1 MNKTNDIF
9 LNMLPVLDL
18 HGYTKDEARVS
29 TNDFILENKL
39 QGKYEVIII
48 HGIGE
53 GIVKNSV
60 KQTLDKNNLVLEH
73 NIMSSNIGCTIV
85 KIKH

>member
-18 HGYTKDEARVS
+18 HGYTKDEARVA

-48 HGIGE
+48 HGIGK

-60 KQTLDKNNLVLEH
+60 KQTLDKNNLVLKH
-73 NIMSSNIGCTIV
+73 NIMSRNIGCTIV